1 MHSFSFQHKLGRI
14 LLSWIQHYNHEKYWK
29 RRAVVTNPQN
39 KSNLLLK
46 LWYLYYT
53 KKTDAYHNCS
63 FGTNLNSGAFF
74 TSPPHLPHGPNGII
88 VGHDVYIGSRITIF
102 QQVTISHGEVIIGD
116 NVMLG
121 AGSKVLPG
129 VTIGNCVKVGA
140 NCVVCENIP
149 DNATVVLLKPRIIL
163 K

>member
-46 LWYLYYT
+46 LWYLYYI

-74 TSPPHLPHGPNGII
+74 ASPPHLPHGPNGII
-88 VGHDVYIGSRITIF
+88 VGHDVCIGSRITIF

-121 AGSKVLPG
+121 AGAKVLPG
-129 VTIGNCVKVGA
+129 VTIGNYVKVGA
-140 NCVVCENIP
+140 NCVVCEDIP

>member
-1 MHSFSFQHKLGRI
+1 MSF
-14 LLSWIQHYNHEKYWK
+14 LS
-29 RRAVVTNPQN
+29 
-39 KSNLLLK
+39 
-46 LWYLYYT
+46 

-74 TSPPHLPHGPNGII
+74 TTPPHLPHGPNGII
-88 VGHDVYIGSRITIF
+88 VGHDTCIGNDITIF
-102 QQVTISHGEVIIGD
+102 QQITISHGRVKIGD

-121 AGSKVLPG
+121 AGAKVLPG
-129 VTIGNCVKVGA
+129 VTIGSYVKVGA
-140 NCVVCENIP
+140 NCVVCEDIP